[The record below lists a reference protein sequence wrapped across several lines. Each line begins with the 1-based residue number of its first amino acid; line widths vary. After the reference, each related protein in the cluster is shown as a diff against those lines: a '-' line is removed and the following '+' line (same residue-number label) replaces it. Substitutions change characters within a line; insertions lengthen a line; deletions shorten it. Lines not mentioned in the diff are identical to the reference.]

1 LLARIATAA
10 AVSYDM
16 TVEHFRGKG
25 FVAGN
30 PVRKEFWRTTPQRA
44 SEAGVHLLVLG
55 GSQGAHAINAAMI
68 AAAPGLARS
77 ACPLMVTH
85 QTGARDIQAVQ
96 RAYAEAGVAARVE
109 TYLEEMAVAMG
120 EADFV
125 VSRAGATTL
134 AELAAVGRG
143 GLLVPLPGAADG
155 HQSVNAEVLVRAG
168 AAELLPQEAL
178 TGESMAARILA
189 LAGDPARYRE
199 MGVAARGLGRPDAV
213 KVIVDRGEQLMGY
226 R

>member
-1 LLARIATAA
+1 MERGRLFTSKGPCLLR
-10 AVSYDM
+10 S
-16 TVEHFRGKG
+16 R
-25 FVAGN
+25 
-30 PVRKEFWRTTPQRA
+30 
-44 SEAGVHLLVLG
+44 LVLRDRDVEL
-55 GSQGAHAINAAMI
+55 QRHRR
-68 AAAPGLARS
+68 GL
-77 ACPLMVTH
+77 
-85 QTGARDIQAVQ
+85 
-96 RAYAEAGVAARVE
+96 
-109 TYLEEMAVAMG
+109 
-120 EADFV
+120 
-125 VSRAGATTL
+125 
-134 AELAAVGRG
+134 RG